1 MKFVSH
7 LITIVPIIVLDYYYT
22 RLILDF
28 ALL

>member
-7 LITIVPIIVLDYYYT
+7 LITIALIIVLDYYYT